1 MNAGVQDAVYNRPA
15 NPWIC
20 LLADVQSGM
29 ILEVEMTGPEDDE
42 KIILAEELLSII
54 SQHGVPKEIRVRNVL
69 IEAIL
74 EQVCKESGIKLRR
87 VKRLPNVEEF
97 MENMKKI

>member
-1 MNAGVQDAVYNRPA
+1 M
-15 NPWIC
+15 
-20 LLADVQSGM
+20 
-29 ILEVEMTGPEDDE
+29 
-42 KIILAEELLSII
+42 
-54 SQHGVPKEIRVRNVL
+54 RNVL

-97 MENMKKI
+97 MENMKKL